1 LALSREKK
9 EELLQEYSERLG
21 RAQVMIWAQ
30 QNGISVQRAEI
41 LRHRLRDVGAEAV
54 VVKNTLMRLAMEQA
68 DLPVDEEMINGPRLV
83 TFVYDDIA
91 PATKV
96 LTDFARENPEMVV
109 IKTGLIGGR
118 LATAQ
123 QVQSLNNLP
132 SYDVL
137 LAQVVGGIQAPISG
151 FVNTLAA
158 VLRGLV
164 NVLDAYRE
172 KLEEAEA

>member
-1 LALSREKK
+1 MALSREKK
-9 EELLQEYSERLG
+9 TELLQEYSERLG

-30 QNGISVQRAEI
+30 HSGISVQRAET

-54 VVKNTLMRLAMEQA
+54 IVKNTLMRLALEEA
-68 DLPVDEEMINGPRLV
+68 DLPMDEEMINGPRLV

-109 IKTGLIGGR
+109 IKTGLIGGQ

-123 QVQSLNNLP
+123 QVQSLNDLP

-164 NVLDAYRE
+164 NVLDAYRS